1 CPISINGTDEHTKL
15 LALNDETKRS
25 YESNVTIQCKQGY
38 RLKELKEN
46 ENTSQSISCTDDG
59 IWNGVF
65 KGCERKVCPISI
77 NGTDEHT
84 KLLALNDE
92 TKRSYESNVTIQC
105 KQGYR
110 LKELK
115 ENENTSQSISCTDD
129 GIWNGVFKGC
139 ERKVCPISI
148 NGTDEH
154 TKLLALNDET
164 KRSYESNVTI
174 QCKQGYRLKEL
185 KENENT
191 SQSISCTDDG
201 IWNGVFKGCER
212 KGYRLKELKENENTS
227 QSISCTDDG
236 IWNGVFKGCER
247 KVCPISIN
255 GTDEHTKLL
264 ALNDETKR
272 SYESNVTIQ
281 CKQGYRLKEL
291 KENENTSQSISCTD
305 DGIWNGVFKGCER
318 KVCPIS
324 INGTD
329 EHTKLLALND
339 ETKRSYESNVTIQCK
354 QGYRL
359 KELKEN
365 ENTSQSISCTDD
377 GIWNGVFKG
386 CERKG
391 YRLKELK
398 ENENTSQ
405 SISCTDDGI
414 WNGVFKGCERKVC
427 PISIN
432 GTDEHTKLLALNDE
446 TKRSYESNVTI
457 QCKQGYRLK
466 ELKENEN
473 TSQSI
478 SCTDDGIWNGVF
490 KGCERKVCPISI
502 NGTDEHTKLLALND
516 ETKRSYES
524 NVTIQCKQGYRL
536 KELKENE
543 NTSQSISCTD
553 DGIWNGVFKG
563 CERKV
568 CPISINGTDEH
579 TKLLALND
587 ETKRSYESNVTIQ
600 CKQGY
605 RLKELKENENT
616 SQSISCTD
624 DGIWNGVFK
633 GCERK
638 VCPISINGTDEHT
651 KLLALNDE
659 TKRSYESNVTIQ
671 CKQGYRLKELKEN
684 ENTSQSISC
693 TDDGIWN
700 GVFKGCERK
709 VCPISINGTDEHT
722 KLLALNDET
731 KRSYES

>member
-1 CPISINGTDEHTKL
+1 
-15 LALNDETKRS
+15 
-25 YESNVTIQCKQGY
+25 
-38 RLKELKEN
+38 
-46 ENTSQSISCTDDG
+46 
-59 IWNGVF
+59 
-65 KGCERKVCPISI
+65 
-77 NGTDEHT
+77 
-84 KLLALNDE
+84 
-92 TKRSYESNVTIQC
+92 
-105 KQGYR
+105 
-110 LKELK
+110 
-115 ENENTSQSISCTDD
+115 
-129 GIWNGVFKGC
+129 
-139 ERKVCPISI
+139 
-148 NGTDEH
+148 
-154 TKLLALNDET
+154 
-164 KRSYESNVTI
+164 
-174 QCKQGYRLKEL
+174 
-185 KENENT
+185 
-191 SQSISCTDDG
+191 
-201 IWNGVFKGCER
+201 
-212 KGYRLKELKENENTS
+212 
-227 QSISCTDDG
+227 
-236 IWNGVFKGCER
+236 
-247 KVCPISIN
+247 
-255 GTDEHTKLL
+255 
-264 ALNDETKR
+264 
-272 SYESNVTIQ
+272 
-281 CKQGYRLKEL
+281 
-291 KENENTSQSISCTD
+291 
-305 DGIWNGVFKGCER
+305 
-318 KVCPIS
+318 
-324 INGTD
+324 
-329 EHTKLLALND
+329 
-339 ETKRSYESNVTIQCK
+339 
-354 QGYRL
+354 
-359 KELKEN
+359 
-365 ENTSQSISCTDD
+365 
-377 GIWNGVFKG
+377 
-386 CERKG
+386 
-391 YRLKELK
+391 
-398 ENENTSQ
+398 
-405 SISCTDDGI
+405 
-414 WNGVFKGCERKVC
+414 C